1 MKCNYIFTIGS
12 ILFFACLFTLS
23 SGAQEKE
30 KQIEIIRLSDRAWLG
45 VQISD
50 VSPDIIDIEKL
61 PRDEGAF
68 VTRVSG
74 DSPADSAGIRAGD
87 VIIRFGDREIY
98 EAEGLR
104 RAVRRAEINE
114 TVPVLIVR
122 DGGQQEL
129 SVTLRERPR
138 RQAIRIPRIPD
149 TPRIMMHH
157 RHGRLGISVIDLNPQ
172 LREYFQVREELGV
185 LVERVFENSP
195 AEKANLRAGDV
206 ILRIDENEIAS
217 ARELRRTLAGYE
229 ADEQVRIEIMRE
241 GSRSTITAQLEER
254 EISEFYLPD
263 FDREEF
269 EIQIFGPGGAE
280 AFRRSIEES
289 IRPGMEEFK
298 IQMEEF
304 RKRMEELKHDID
316 IEIPNYY
323 REVSNT
329 NRI

>member
-1 MKCNYIFTIGS
+1 MKFSYIFTVGS
-12 ILFFACLFTLS
+12 IIIFACLFGIS
-23 SGAQEKE
+23 SQAQEKE
-30 KQIEIIRLSDRAWLG
+30 KHIEIIRLSDRAWLG

-50 VSPDIIDIEKL
+50 VSQDVIDIEQL
-61 PRDEGAF
+61 PREEGAY
-68 VTRVSG
+68 VDRVSE

-87 VIIRFGDREIY
+87 VIIRFGEREIY
-98 EAEGLR
+98 DAEGLR
-104 RAVRRAEINE
+104 RAVQRAEINE
-114 TVPVLIVR
+114 TVPVVIVR
-122 DGGQQEL
+122 DGEQQEL

-138 RQAIRIPRIPD
+138 RQAFRMPRIPD

-172 LREYFQVREELGV
+172 LREYFRAPEGLGV
-185 LVERVFENSP
+185 LVERVFEDSP

-206 ILRIDENEIAS
+206 ILKIDEKDITS
-217 ARELRRTLAGYE
+217 ARELRRMLAEYGE
-229 ADEQVRIEIMRE
+229 DERIQIEIMRE
-241 GSRSTITAQLEER
+241 GSRSTIVAQLEER

-263 FDREEF
+263 FDKEEF

-280 AFRRSIEES
+280 AFRRGIEES

-304 RKRMEELKHDID
+304 RERMKELKYDIK
-316 IEIPNYY
+316 IEIPDYY